1 MAEAIGEQ
9 AGGMSAARKKPLM
22 AVHDGAFHADDC
34 TAYSIM
40 KHLHPS
46 LELVRT
52 RDPEVIATADY
63 VMDVGGEYDNITKF
77 DHHQKSFTEKRNDEF
92 NTKYAAAGLT
102 WRKFGKDYVKKE
114 LELAEDDDATAER
127 VAARVDRNYMRF
139 LDANDNGIDVGV
151 PREYPGVPSAVA
163 MYNAVVGTK
172 GNSGFL
178 AAARMCEMIL
188 RGEVRSEYRYICAE
202 AEMLKA
208 AKEAKDGIIE
218 TWRAFP
224 SPRSRSRTGRA
235 LRTARSSSTPSS
247 RAGAGE
253 YSRFPR
259 CSGSSSAGA
268 ALPRRS
274 GAGSAA
280 RGCRRSPGTRDSSS
294 CTRTASQEEQRHAS
308 RCSTL
313 RRTGSG
319 SRAQRGKLRRSSSW
333 RREGF

>member
-1 MAEAIGEQ
+1 MAGAVQDQ
-9 AGGMSAARKKPLM
+9 AGGMAAAKKKPLM

-218 TWRAFP
+218 TSESLPFTQVAFENWESFKDCEVVVYTERQSGRWRIQSLPAVLGQQF
-224 SPRSRSRTGRA
+224 SRRCPAPKEWCGLSGERLQEVSGHKGFIFVHANGFTGGAETREQMLDIA
-235 LRTARSSSTPSS
+235 EDWVRKS
-247 RAGAGE
+247 RAE
-253 YSRFPR
+253 
-259 CSGSSSAGA
+259 
-268 ALPRRS
+268 
-274 GAGSAA
+274 
-280 RGCRRSPGTRDSSS
+280 
-294 CTRTASQEEQRHAS
+294 
-308 RCSTL
+308 
-313 RRTGSG
+313 
-319 SRAQRGKLRRSSSW
+319 
-333 RREGF
+333 REAEKK